1 MGDAVPV
8 IDIEGWWSGDAPVRA
23 RIAAAFDAAC
33 RETGFLQV
41 VGHRVDH
48 GVRARAF
55 AAADEFFALTD
66 DEKRLVEPPSRA
78 VNRGYSARRSES
90 LSYTL
95 GETRPPDLAEAF
107 IVGNDHAGNPLVTAG
122 DPYYESE
129 RDRSFAPNLWP
140 MRPARF
146 RDAVWAY
153 FWAARSLSHTLAD
166 VAALALGLDDD
177 FFRKRLDR
185 SIETMRVNRYERRA
199 DEMVLDPGQ
208 MGLGAHT
215 DYGILT
221 VLMADTV
228 PGLQVVARDG
238 AWHDVVALPEGFVIN
253 LGDAM
258 AVWTNDVWTST
269 IHRVT
274 PATAPGAAPRRSFA
288 FFQDGN
294 HDAVMQCLPTCCS
307 AERPARYQPVTLGE
321 HVTAKILG
329 GRSLT
334 DVANVAQTHTTRVS
348 SLNDF
353 AP

>member
-8 IDIEGWWSGDAPVRA
+8 IDIEGWWSGDAPARA
-23 RIAAAFDAAC
+23 RIAAAFDEAC

-41 VGHRVDH
+41 VGHRVDDR
-48 GVRARAF
+48 VRARAF
-55 AAADEFFALTD
+55 AAADAFFALSD
-66 DEKRLVEPPSRA
+66 AEKRRVEPPSRA
-78 VNRGYSARRSES
+78 VNRGYSARHSES
-90 LSYTL
+90 LAYTL
-95 GETRPPDLAEAF
+95 GETRPADLAEAF
-107 IVGNDHAGNPLVTAG
+107 IVGNDHAANPLVTAG
-122 DPYYESE
+122 DPYYEAE
-129 RDRSFAPNLWP
+129 RDRSFAANLWP
-140 MRPARF
+140 ARPAGF

-166 VAALALGLDDD
+166 IAALALGLDEE
-177 FFRKRLDR
+177 FFRKYLDR
-185 SIETMRVNRYERRA
+185 SIETMRINRYERLA
-199 DEMVLDPGQ
+199 DEIVLDPGQ

-221 VLMADTV
+221 VLMADAV
-228 PGLQVVARDG
+228 SGLQVVGRNG
-238 AWHDVVALPEGFVIN
+238 AWHDVVPLPEGFVIN

-269 IHRVT
+269 IHRVI
-274 PATAPGAAPRRSFA
+274 PAATPGAPPRRSFA

-294 HDAVMQCLPTCCS
+294 HDVLMQCLPTCCS
-307 AERPARYQPVTLGE
+307 VDRPARYEPVTLGE
-321 HVTAKILG
+321 HVTTKILG

-334 DVANVAQTHTTRVS
+334 EVANAAQTHVTRVA